1 MKKKWQGFHLLPFDI
16 LIIILIAAAGIFLT
30 VRGLGPGQKGS
41 RVVVNAAGVK
51 YEYSAELAGTYTVPG
66 ELGLTTFEI
75 KNGRV
80 RITDSPCPN
89 KTCISQGWH
98 NPLVCLPNKV
108 MITVEGESSV
118 KAGNRADGVRQGRGR
133 SGQGGDGTAGQS
145 RDGKEVELDAVSE

>member
-1 MKKKWQGFHLLPFDI
+1 MKKKRQGFHLLPFDI
-16 LIIILIAAAGIFLT
+16 LIIILIVAAGIFLT

-51 YEYSAELAGTYTVPG
+51 YEYSAELAGTYMVPG

-75 KNGRV
+75 KDGRV

-108 MITVEGESSV
+108 MITVEGESRV
-118 KAGNRADGVRQGRGR
+118 KAGKGSGQGRGR
-133 SGQGGDGTAGQS
+133 SGQGGDGTAGQ
-145 RDGKEVELDAVSE
+145 RRGEQEVELDAVSE